1 MGLLGVGLVGALL
14 FGGATPALA
23 ARTVVPAKGAEAKVT
38 KKVPG
43 TVLSTVRTTRDGF
56 RAWAVR
62 VKRGDGSI
70 VVGFVDIASGIIFDW
85 TVQAGPGDPVVDLD
99 GPDKTLEPARPPAA
113 APADVSGDP
122 VDPGTV
128 ADPAGDDPG
137 VPAPTAPN
145 PRAADP
151 VAPPVADD
159 VEDDSADG
167 DSADDDS
174 ADDDSADDDSADESS
189 RDGRGRDGSRGD
201 DGRGDDGRGD
211 AGDRGQGDGRGS
223 GHSDSRGRG
232 R

>member
-1 MGLLGVGLVGALL
+1 MMLSGRRRVMGLLGVGLVGALL

-159 VEDDSADG
+159 VDDDSADG
-167 DSADDDS
+167 
-174 ADDDSADDDSADESS
+174 DSADESS

-201 DGRGDDGRGD
+201 GGRGDG
-211 AGDRGQGDGRGS
+211 GDRGQGDGHGS